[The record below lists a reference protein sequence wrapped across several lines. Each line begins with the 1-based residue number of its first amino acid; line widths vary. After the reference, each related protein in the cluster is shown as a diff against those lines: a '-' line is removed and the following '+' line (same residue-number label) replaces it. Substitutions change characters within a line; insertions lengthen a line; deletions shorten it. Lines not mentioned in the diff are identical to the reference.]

1 MGLIKDIIDAN
12 SIEQKRRLA
21 NRLPID
27 MEDKNS
33 LINNKGNAGEGEDSS
48 DGIWY
53 ISIEEASKIPSN
65 GLGEMLY
72 YARAITKYISID
84 DSIEIATYGY
94 TGNPGVKEELAAGIL
109 MTMPMQANAMNS
121 GTIVHTFK
129 EYLEYLGYDLSSIK
143 WMTKEEFYNLE
154 V

>member
-33 LINNKGNAGEGEDSS
+33 LINNKGNADEGEDSS
-48 DGIWY
+48 DGMWY
-53 ISIEEASKIPSN
+53 ISKEEHAKIESS
-65 GLGEMLY
+65 GLRENLY
-72 YARAITKYISID
+72 YARVIFKCITTED
-84 DSIEIATYGY
+84 DIVIYHYGFNGY
-94 TGNPGVKEELAAGIL
+94 PDVKQELAYGIL
-109 MTMPMQANAMNS
+109 MTVPMNVIPFGGDS
-121 GTIVHTFK
+121 IVHTFK
-129 EYLEYLGYDLSSIK
+129 ECLEYLGYDLSGIK

-154 V
+154 A

>member
-48 DGIWY
+48 DGMWY
-53 ISIEEASKIPSN
+53 ISKEEHIKIESS
-65 GLGEMLY
+65 GLREMLN
-72 YARAITKYISID
+72 YARIMCKYISTD
-84 DSIEIATYGY
+84 DNIEIIPYGY
-94 TGNPGVKEELAAGIL
+94 TGAPKVKQEIAYGIL
-109 MTMPMQANAMNS
+109 MTTPIQATVINS
-121 GTIVHTFK
+121 DVIVHTFK

-154 V
+154 A